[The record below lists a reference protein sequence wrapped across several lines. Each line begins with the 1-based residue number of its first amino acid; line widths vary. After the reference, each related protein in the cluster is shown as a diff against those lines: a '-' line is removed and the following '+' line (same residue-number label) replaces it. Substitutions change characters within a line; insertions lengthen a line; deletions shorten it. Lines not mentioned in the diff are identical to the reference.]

1 MNLKTTTEKIKTA
14 ISKRKVIEL
23 FYLLDDEEKMYFT
36 VAPVRIEERNGK
48 LYLLSLDQRNHAYAF
63 DIARIAAMDEYWANF
78 NLCKDF
84 NMELFKNKLLN

>member
-14 ISKRKVIEL
+14 IGKQSVIEL
-23 FYLLDDEEKMYFT
+23 SYRLDDGKKMYFA
-36 VAPVRIEERNGK
+36 VAPVCIEEHDGK
-48 LYLLSLDQRNHAYAF
+48 QYLLSLDQRDHAYAF

>member
-14 ISKRKVIEL
+14 ISKRKGIEL

-48 LYLLSLDQRNHAYAF
+48 LYLLSLDQRDHAYAF

>member
-14 ISKRKVIEL
+14 ISKREVIEL
-23 FYLLDDEEKMYFT
+23 FYLLDDGEKTYFT
-36 VAPVRIEERNGK
+36 VAPVCIEKHNGK
-48 LYLLSLDQRNHAYAF
+48 HYLLSLDQCDHAYAF

>member
-48 LYLLSLDQRNHAYAF
+48 HYLLSLDQRDHAYAF
-63 DIARIAAMDEYWANF
+63 DIAKKRTLN
-78 NLCKDF
+78 NLG
-84 NMELFKNKLLN
+84 KNSGK

>member
-36 VAPVRIEERNGK
+36 VAPVRIEERNEK
-48 LYLLSLDQRNHAYAF
+48 LYLLSLDQRDHAYAF

>member
-48 LYLLSLDQRNHAYAF
+48 LYLLSLDQRDHTYAF
-63 DIARIAAMDEYWANF
+63 DIARIAAMDEYWTNF